1 VSQETCQSLVVYS
14 RPGCASEADV
24 PSRRIFCWPAEK
36 MTLTQ
41 LTVGTLRTGSAFQ
54 GGLLL
59 ALGVCCI
66 LSLFIGYAEMP
77 IQAAVNGLFT
87 GEGVEGIIMQDI
99 RLPRMLLGVIAGAA
113 LGMSGAALQGLL
125 RNPLAEPGVM
135 GIASFASLGA
145 VIAIYFGLSTW
156 FEYSLPVS
164 AMAGALLAAVLLN
177 VISARQNSLY
187 TLVLAGVALANL
199 AAALMALALN
209 LAPNPYAVSE
219 IVFWLLGSLKDRSN
233 QDVLLALPFVMVGM
247 LILHRTGRALDA
259 LSLGED
265 VARSMAVD
273 VTRTGRLVTAG
284 VALTVGAS
292 VAVTGA
298 VAFVGLIVPHLCR
311 RFVGNEP
318 SRLLWP
324 SAVGGALLVSIADMT
339 VRLVP
344 TGPELM
350 LGVFTSLIG
359 VPFFMWLI
367 FRLRGEAA

>member
-1 VSQETCQSLVVYS
+1 MRPAATIELSQ
-14 RPGCASEADV
+14 A
-24 PSRRIFCWPAEK
+24 
-36 MTLTQ
+36 
-41 LTVGTLRTGSAFQ
+41 
-54 GGLLL
+54 GLLAGLGIAL
-59 ALGVCCI
+59 ALCGTI
-66 LSLFIGYAEMP
+66 SLFIGYASIP
-77 IQAAVNGLFT
+77 VGSALSGLFG

-99 RLPRMLLGVIAGAA
+99 RLPRMLLGIIAGAA

-145 VIAIYFGLSTW
+145 IVAIYFGLSTL
-156 FEYSLPVS
+156 FELSLPIA
-164 AMAGALLAAVLLN
+164 AMTGALMAALVLNL
-177 VISARQNSLY
+177 ISARHNSLY

-219 IVFWLLGSLKDRSN
+219 IVFWLLGSLKDRSME
-233 QDVLLALPFVMVGM
+233 DVALAVPFVALGM
-247 LILHRTGRALDA
+247 LVLHRTGRALDA
-259 LSLGED
+259 LALGED
-265 VARSMAVD
+265 VARSMAID
-273 VTRTGRLVTAG
+273 VTRTGQLVTLG

-298 VAFVGLIVPHLCR
+298 IAFVGLIVPHLCR
-311 RFVGNEP
+311 RLVGHEP

-324 SAVGGALLVSIADMT
+324 SALGGALLVSIADIA

-344 TGPELM
+344 SGPELM

-359 VPFFMWLI
+359 VPFFLWLV
-367 FRLRGEAA
+367 FRLRQEVT

>member
-1 VSQETCQSLVVYS
+1 MIAATETF
-14 RPGCASEADV
+14 PKANAD
-24 PSRRIFCWPAEK
+24 
-36 MTLTQ
+36 
-41 LTVGTLRTGSAFQ
+41 LRLL
-54 GGLLL
+54 LLL
-59 ALGVCCI
+59 AASVIAAGL
-66 LSLFIGYAEMP
+66 LSLFVGYAHLP
-77 IQAAVNGLFT
+77 FAAALNGLT
-87 GEGVEGIIMQDI
+87 SGEGTEGIIMRDI
-99 RLPRMLLGVIAGAA
+99 RVPRMLLGIIAGGA

-145 VIAIYFGLSTW
+145 VIAIYFGLSVQ
-156 FEYSLPVS
+156 FELVLPAC
-164 AMAGALLAAVLLN
+164 AMAGAFLAAILLN
-177 VISARQNSLY
+177 MIAGQGNSIY

-219 IVFWLLGSLKDRSN
+219 IVFWLLGSLKDRSF
-233 QDVLLALPFVMVGM
+233 QDVLLALPFVAIGFVV
-247 LILHRTGRALDA
+247 LNSTRRSLDA
-259 LSLGED
+259 LALGDD
-265 VARSMAVD
+265 VARSMGVD
-273 VTRTGRLVTAG
+273 VTALSRRVTLG

-298 VAFVGLIVPHLCR
+298 IAFVGLIVPHLCR
-311 RFVGNEP
+311 PFVGHEP

-324 SAVGGALLVSIADMT
+324 SALGGALLVSLADLA

-359 VPFFMWLI
+359 VPFFLWLI
-367 FRLRGEAA
+367 FKLRTDSI

>member
-1 VSQETCQSLVVYS
+1 MSATSETVSK
-14 RPGCASEADV
+14 ASVD
-24 PSRRIFCWPAEK
+24 
-36 MTLTQ
+36 
-41 LTVGTLRTGSAFQ
+41 LRLLLIL
-54 GGLLL
+54 GGLVLV
-59 ALGVCCI
+59 ASI
-66 LSLFIGYAEMP
+66 LSLFVGYAQLP
-77 IQAAVNGLFT
+77 FAAALHGLT
-87 GEGVEGIIMQDI
+87 SGEGTEGIIMRDI
-99 RLPRMLLGVIAGAA
+99 RVPRMLLGVIAGGA

-145 VIAIYFGLSTW
+145 VIAIYFGLSLQ
-156 FEYSLPVS
+156 FEMILPAC
-164 AMAGALLAAVLLN
+164 AMIGAFIAAILLN
-177 VISARQNSLY
+177 MIAGQGNSIY

-219 IVFWLLGSLKDRSN
+219 IVFWLLGSLKDRSF
-233 QDVLLALPFVMVGM
+233 QDVLLALPFVAIGFFV
-247 LILHRTGRALDA
+247 LHGTRRSLDA
-259 LSLGED
+259 LALGDD
-265 VARSMAVD
+265 VARSMGID
-273 VTRTGRLVTAG
+273 VTSLSRRVTLG

-298 VAFVGLIVPHLCR
+298 IAFVGLIVPHLCR
-311 RFVGNEP
+311 PFVGHEP

-324 SAVGGALLVSIADMT
+324 SALGGALLVSLADLA

-359 VPFFMWLI
+359 VPFFLWLI
-367 FRLRGEAA
+367 FRLRADSI